1 MSTSLL
7 LDLTNWDLVTD
18 SFGNI
23 AVCSEP
29 YRAAQDVACAERLF
43 QGEAYYDTSRGIP
56 YWQILGRTPPLS
68 LLKAYWVSAAL
79 NVQGVASA
87 VAYITSVAG
96 RLVSGQVQITDSHGT
111 TSTVTVGPSSNP
123 PGYAITD
130 TGIAGLV
137 DGQNMVAN

>member
-1 MSTSLL
+1 MQTLL
-7 LDLTNWDLVTD
+7 LSVDLHDLVAD
-18 SFGNI
+18 ADGNI
-23 AVCSEP
+23 AVASDP
-29 YRAAQDVACAERLF
+29 YSAAQDVACAERLF

-79 NVQGVASA
+79 SVQGVASA

-96 RLVSGQVQITDSHGT
+96 RLVSGQVQITDTTGT